1 MPESTLDLGN
11 PIPIKER
18 PPSPPRGGRAP
29 VRPAY
34 EAWLQKLQPGAEF
47 EMASND
53 EDKAHSISR
62 LNTLRQIAKEMS
74 AAEGATRVYQVDA
87 VPVVPNKRYRI
98 FGSVK
103 EKAAAAPASKAEKAE
118 KAAAAAS

>member
-1 MPESTLDLGN
+1 MPESALDLGA
-11 PIPIKER
+11 PVPVKDR
-18 PPSPPRGGRAP
+18 PPTPPRGGRAP

-34 EAWLQKLQPGAEF
+34 EAWLGQLKPGGEF
-47 EMASND
+47 EMASKD

-62 LNTLRQIAKEMS
+62 LNTLRQIAKELS
-74 AAEGATRVYQVDA
+74 AAPDAKFTFTIDA

-103 EKAAAAPASKAEKAE
+103 AKPAAEAPAAPAAKA
-118 KAAAAAS
+118 S

>member
-1 MPESTLDLGN
+1 MPESTLDLGA
-11 PIPIKER
+11 PVPVKER

-34 EAWLQKLQPGAEF
+34 EAWLGLLKPGAEY
-47 EMASND
+47 EMASKD

-62 LNTLRQIAKEMS
+62 LNTLRQIVKELN
-74 AAEGATRVYQVDA
+74 AAEGATRTYTIDA

-103 EKAAAAPASKAEKAE
+103 EKAEAAAENGSKK
-118 KAAAAAS
+118 